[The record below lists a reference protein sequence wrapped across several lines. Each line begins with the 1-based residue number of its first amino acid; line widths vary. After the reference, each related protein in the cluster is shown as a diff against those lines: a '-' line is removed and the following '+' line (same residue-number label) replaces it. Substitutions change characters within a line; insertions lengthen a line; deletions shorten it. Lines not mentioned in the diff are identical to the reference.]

1 MDAALL
7 FSVYSMMVFAIL
19 FSILTTLSDGI
30 FHTQYETEVDTC
42 AEACN
47 VVIDSMIYYLQ
58 TDPEMLSEQFF
69 AGLGKQE
76 DTKKNAFYLI
86 WKESGYVPEKQ
97 YSRLLLD
104 VLVNEKPFL
113 KDVVI
118 EAMVADSLSGD
129 RRDIR
134 VDIRYAGRLLKEA
147 YGTFHVQ
154 PIGENTAMIGV
165 DVHVKFGW
173 FFRMFISRKV
183 YSDTIDWRL
192 VRFVQ
197 NLQLRAE
204 GIVADDAYWSA
215 VDKQPSL

>member
-1 MDAALL
+1 
-7 FSVYSMMVFAIL
+7 MVFAIL
-19 FSILTTLSDGI
+19 FSVLTTLSDGM
-30 FHTQYETEVDTC
+30 FHTRYETEVDTC

-76 DTKKNAFYLI
+76 DAKKNAFYLI
-86 WKESGYVPEKQ
+86 WKESEYVPEKQ
-97 YSRLLLD
+97 YSKLVLD

-113 KDVVI
+113 KNVVI
-118 EAMVADSLSGD
+118 ESQVTDSMQGAQ
-129 RRDIR
+129 RDIR
-134 VDIRYAGRLLKEA
+134 VDIHYAGTLIKEA
-147 YGTFHVQ
+147 YGSFHVQ
-154 PIGENTAMIGV
+154 STGENSAKLGM

-173 FFRMFISRKV
+173 FFRIFISRKV

-197 NLQLRAE
+197 NLKLRAE
-204 GIVADDAYWSA
+204 GIVADDAYWETA
-215 VDKQPSL
+215 AGQQ

>member
-1 MDAALL
+1 
-7 FSVYSMMVFAIL
+7 MVFAIL
-19 FSILTTLSDGI
+19 FSVLTTLSEGM

-76 DTKKNAFYLI
+76 DSKKNAFYLV
-86 WKESGYVPEKQ
+86 WKESEYVPEKQ
-97 YSRLLLD
+97 YSKLVLD
-104 VLVNEKPFL
+104 VLVDEKPFL
-113 KDVVI
+113 KDMVV
-118 EAMVADSLSGD
+118 ESQVTDSMSGE

-134 VDIRYAGRLLKEA
+134 VDIHYAGTLIKEA
-147 YGTFHVQ
+147 YGSFHVQ
-154 PIGENTAMIGV
+154 PTGENSAKLGM

-173 FFRMFISRKV
+173 FFRIFISRKV

-197 NLQLRAE
+197 NLKLRAE
-204 GIVADDAYWSA
+204 GIVADDAYWETA
-215 VDKQPSL
+215 AGQQ